1 MEPQPGRRPLVR
13 AVTAAAVGS
22 AIEWY
27 DFFLYGVAAA
37 LVFPKLFFPQSD
49 PFTGVLLAF
58 STYFVGFLARPI
70 GAAFF
75 GHWGDRV
82 GRKATLVA
90 TLLLMGLSTVMI
102 GLIPS
107 YETIGVW
114 GGVLLVV
121 MRILQGLG
129 VGGEWGGAVL
139 LAMEWSDQKRR
150 GLMASWPQFG
160 VALGLVLAN
169 AAIAAASWLA
179 GDAFLAWGW
188 RVPFFFSVALVGVGL
203 WIRLGIEETPVF
215 AALKAEHRL
224 VEHPVREVL
233 RLQWREVLLTA
244 LARSGQQAPFYVFTT
259 FVLDYGT
266 RVLGQAR
273 QDVLNLVMLGACMMM
288 ITVPFWA
295 HVSDLVGRKRMV
307 MVGAATMIP
316 FSFVYFALLDTRQ
329 GALMAVAIVLSLPVH
344 DMQYGPQAAF
354 IAESFTPRLR
364 YSGASLGYQLASITS
379 GGPAPLVAL
388 WLYETTRSSMAIAT
402 LMAGS
407 AVVGL
412 VAAALLT
419 DRSAEAAHTEFVGAA
434 PADTPGELAGK

>member
-1 MEPQPGRRPLVR
+1 MEHPPRRPLVR
-13 AVTAAAVGS
+13 AVTAAAIGS

-58 STYFVGFLARPI
+58 STYFVGFLARPL
-70 GAAFF
+70 GAAIF

-90 TLLLMGLSTVMI
+90 TLVLMGLSTVVI

-107 YETIGVW
+107 YATIGLW
-114 GGVLLVV
+114 GGVLLVL
-121 MRILQGLG
+121 MRVLQGIG

-139 LAMEWSDQKRR
+139 LAMEWSDTKRR

-169 AAIAAASWLA
+169 AAIAAASWLT
-179 GDAFLAWGW
+179 GPAFLEWGW
-188 RVPFFFSVALVGVGL
+188 RVPFFLSIALVVVGL

-215 AALKAEHRL
+215 AAVKAENRV
-224 VEHPVREVL
+224 VERPVREVL

-244 LARSGQQAPFYVFTT
+244 LARTGQQAPFYVFTT

-273 QDVLNLVMLGACMMM
+273 QDMLNLVMVGSCMMM
-288 ITVPFWA
+288 VTVPFWA
-295 HVSDLVGRKRMV
+295 HVSDVIGRKRMV
-307 MVGAATMIP
+307 MIGAAAMIP
-316 FSFVYFALLDTRQ
+316 FSFAYFALLDTRQ
-329 GALMAVAIVLSLPVH
+329 AALMAVAIVLSLPVH

-379 GGPAPLVAL
+379 GGPAPLIAL

-402 LMAGS
+402 FMAAS
-407 AVVGL
+407 AAIGLAAAACLEDRGGEDL
-412 VAAALLT
+412 VAEYQRA
-419 DRSAEAAHTEFVGAA
+419 S
-434 PADTPGELAGK
+434 

>member
-1 MEPQPGRRPLVR
+1 MTASPNRPQLIR

-37 LVFPKLFFPQSD
+37 LVFPTLFFPQAS

-58 STYFVGFLARPI
+58 STYFVGFLARPL
-70 GAAFF
+70 GAAIF

-90 TLLLMGLSTVMI
+90 TLLLMGISTVAI

-107 YETIGVW
+107 HATIGVW
-114 GGVLLVV
+114 GGVLLVL
-121 MRILQGLG
+121 MRVLQGIG

-139 LAMEWSDQKRR
+139 LAMEWSDPKRR

-179 GDAFLAWGW
+179 GPAFLDWGW
-188 RVPFFFSVALVGVGL
+188 RVPFFGSVALVAVGL

-215 AALKAEHRL
+215 AAVKAENRV
-224 VEHPVREVL
+224 VERPVREVL

-273 QDVLNLVMLGACMMM
+273 QDMLNLVMVGSCMMM
-288 ITVPFWA
+288 VTVPFWA
-295 HVSDLVGRKRMV
+295 YVSDRIGRKRMV
-307 MVGAATMIP
+307 MIGAAAMIP
-316 FSFVYFALLDTRQ
+316 FSFVYFALLDSRQ
-329 GALMAVAIVLSLPVH
+329 AGLMALAIVIALPVH

-379 GGPAPLVAL
+379 GGPAPLIAL
-388 WLYETTRSSMAIAT
+388 WLYETTRSSLAIAGF
-402 LMAGS
+402 MAAS
-407 AVVGL
+407 ALVGL
-412 VAAALLT
+412 VAASFLP
-419 DRSAEAAHTEFVGAA
+419 DRGAA
-434 PADTPGELAGK
+434 ELTHEYDLAS

>member
-1 MEPQPGRRPLVR
+1 MDPQAPRSPAGHRRQLVR
-13 AVTAAAVGS
+13 AVTAAAIGS

-58 STYFVGFLARPI
+58 STYFVGFLARPL

-90 TLLLMGLSTVMI
+90 TLLLMGLSTVVI

-107 YETIGVW
+107 HATIGVW
-114 GGVLLVV
+114 GGVLLVL
-121 MRILQGLG
+121 MRILQGVG

-139 LAMEWSDQKRR
+139 LAMEWSDTKRR

-179 GDAFLAWGW
+179 GPAFLDWGW
-188 RVPFFFSVALVGVGL
+188 RVPFFLSIGLVGVGL

-215 AALKAEHRL
+215 AAVKAENRV
-224 VEHPVREVL
+224 VERPVREVL

-273 QDVLNLVMLGACMMM
+273 QDMLNLVMVASCMMM
-288 ITVPFWA
+288 VTVPFWA
-295 HVSDLVGRKRMV
+295 HMSDVIGRKRMV
-307 MVGAATMIP
+307 MLGAAAMIP

-329 GALMAVAIVLSLPVH
+329 AALMAVAIVLSLPVH

-379 GGPAPLVAL
+379 GGPAPLIAL
-388 WLYETTRSSMAIAT
+388 WLYETTKSSLAIAAF
-402 LMAGS
+402 MATF
-407 AVVGL
+407 AVIGL
-412 VAAALLT
+412 VAAGLLP
-419 DRSAEAAHTEFVGAA
+419 DRSAGDLTTEHDAAS
-434 PADTPGELAGK
+434 